1 MAGSGGRARRQPP
14 GDGGADWLTLG
25 QAAKYLGVAQST
37 IRKWSD
43 QGRLAAFYT
52 PGGHRRYRQGDLDD
66 FVAGSAAASS
76 SSAAPPAVRSRPA
89 PLVLIVDDDPRI
101 REFVRVNLEMDGFSV
116 REAGSAEEGLEALE
130 AEPPDLILLD
140 VMMPQVDGWEML
152 QRVRER
158 HGVDSIQ
165 VIMFSGQV
173 EGDASTQAEAG
184 GAQGFVGKPFNPQD
198 LVARAKDLLSG

>member
-1 MAGSGGRARRQPP
+1 MAESGGKARRET
-14 GDGGADWLTLG
+14 GGNNATDWLTLG
-25 QAAKYLGVAQST
+25 QAARYLGVAQST

-43 QGRLAAFYT
+43 QGRLPAFYT
-52 PGGHRRYRQGDLDD
+52 PGGHRRYRQRDLDA
-66 FVAGSAAASS
+66 FVAGSSGTTT
-76 SSAAPPAVRSRPA
+76 PPRSRPA

-101 REFVRVNLEMDGFSV
+101 REFVRVNLEMDGFAV
-116 REAGSAEEGLEALE
+116 REAGSADEGLAALE

-173 EGDASTQAEAG
+173 SADAMDQAEAG
-184 GAQGFVGKPFNPQD
+184 GAQAFVGKPFNPQE
-198 LVARAKDLLSG
+198 LVTRAKDLLGS